1 MQRDNEVFGFSFY
14 FCTTVKKVRNIL
26 VVSFF
31 LGMISV
37 NSMAQKIDST
47 RIGIGYVIGNDTVI
61 HRDIKEVW
69 VYPRREFKSPRFERQ
84 YNRLVQ
90 RVKKVYPYAKKASQ
104 LLALYEPEYLQLKTD
119 RQKRKLINKVEDQLM
134 GQYKEEFKKM
144 SINDGKVLI
153 KLIDRQTG
161 RTGYDIIKD
170 FKGGFVAAFWQG
182 IARLFRNNLKDE
194 YDPYGEDVLIEEIVT
209 LVELGYL

>member
-1 MQRDNEVFGFSFY
+1 
-14 FCTTVKKVRNIL
+14 
-26 VVSFF
+26 
-31 LGMISV
+31 MISV